1 MARKSKTTVTK
12 AVAKYDAAGSGRRLK
27 GWSPS
32 SSGPNLATQGL
43 QKIRDRSRDTSRND
57 WSGQSAARIYRT
69 ALVGTGIVARPKTK
83 DLALKKKLT
92 VLWDAWSKSSDADGI
107 WDFNGLQAMVV
118 NSWFESGEVF
128 ARIRPRRPE
137 DGLEVPIQVQLLE
150 ADLVPLLDTDSWP
163 GLPSG
168 SIIRQGIEIS
178 RIGKRTAYW
187 MYKSHPG
194 DKFTGSP
201 THNDLVRVPSEFV
214 MHIFEPSRPGQL
226 RGVSTLAPVL
236 TKLRGVMDFD
246 DAVLERQKLANLF
259 TMFITKALPTS
270 VDGIDP
276 ITGNAVVYDSDGGGI
291 AGLEP
296 GTSYELMSG
305 EDVRFSD
312 PPDAGAN
319 YAEFMR
325 KQTLGV
331 AAGAG
336 IPHELHTGDI
346 KDVSDRALRVI
357 VNEFRRMCE
366 QKQWLVVIP
375 MFCQRVRDA
384 WATAAV
390 LSGALLNSELA
401 DAKDV
406 RWSPQGWQYIHPVQ
420 DVEAKKVE
428 VESGFRSR
436 ASVIA
441 ERGED
446 PDEVDQERADDIARS
461 ESLGL
466 DPLPGVVKPAVPAP
480 EPAEAT
486 ETPPDNT
493 VRNPTDVVRFDRND
507 AAIKTISAK
516 LDRLSNRPEF
526 KPVDMVDSFVRMVE
540 AMPKNE
546 PSNVTVNA
554 PIEISQPKIENVIQ
568 PSANTIVP
576 MPAPEVHITNEV
588 QPSDT
593 TVNVN
598 LPTRVTETTVV
609 RDADGR
615 ITSATQTES
624 DA

>member
-1 MARKSKTTVTK
+1 MARKAKSGLTKT
-12 AVAKYDAAGSGRRLK
+12 AAKYDAAGTGRRLK
-27 GWSPS
+27 GWNPAST
-32 SSGPNLATQGL
+32 GPNLATQGL
-43 QKIRDRSRDTSRND
+43 QTIRNRSRDTSRND
-57 WSGQSAARIYRT
+57 WSGVQAARIYKT

-83 DLALKKKLT
+83 NIELKKKLIR
-92 VLWDAWSKSSDADGI
+92 LWDGWSKVCDADGV
-107 WDFNGLQAMVV
+107 WDFAGLQAMVV
-118 NSWFESGEVF
+118 NSWFESGEIF
-128 ARIRPRRPE
+128 ARIRPRRME
-137 DGLEVPIQVQLLE
+137 DGLDVPMQVQLLE
-150 ADLVPLLDTDSWP
+150 ADIVPLLDTDNWP
-163 GLPSG
+163 GLPVG
-168 SIIRQGIEIS
+168 SVIRQGIEIS
-178 RIGKRTAYW
+178 KIGKRTAYW
-187 MYKSHPG
+187 MYRSHPG
-194 DKFTGSP
+194 DKFMGTPVTG
-201 THNDLVRVPSEFV
+201 DLVRVPAEFV
-214 MHIFEPSRPGQL
+214 MHIFEPTRPGQL
-226 RGVSTLAPVL
+226 RGVSSLAPVL

-276 ITGNAVVYDSDGGGI
+276 ITGNAVAYGSDGGAI

-319 YAEFMR
+319 YSEFMR

-346 KDVSDRALRVI
+346 KDVSDRSLRVI

-384 WATAAV
+384 WANAAV
-390 LSGALLNSELA
+390 LSGQLLNSELA

-420 DVEAKKVE
+420 DVQAKQHE
-428 VESGFRSR
+428 VDAGFRSR
-436 ASVIA
+436 ASVIS
-441 ERGED
+441 ERGDD
-446 PDEVDQERADDIARS
+446 PEEVDQERADDLERADK
-461 ESLGL
+461 LGL
-466 DPLPGVVKPAVPAP
+466 NPEPVAPVAPAP
-480 EPAEAT
+480 VAPDAPEKKGKPTNEL
-486 ETPPDNT
+486 ET
-493 VRNPTDVVRFDRND
+493 D
-507 AAIKTISAK
+507 AAFKTINAK
-516 LDRLSNRPEF
+516 IDRLNNRPEF
-526 KPVDMVDSFVRMVE
+526 KPADMVDSFVRMAG

-546 PSNVTVNA
+546 PSNVVVNS
-554 PIEISQPKIENVIQ
+554 PIEISQPKIENIIQ
-568 PSANTIVP
+568 PSVNTIIP
-576 MPAPEVHITNEV
+576 MAAPEVHITNEV

-609 RDADGR
+609 RDSEGR
-615 ITSATQTES
+615 IASATQTES